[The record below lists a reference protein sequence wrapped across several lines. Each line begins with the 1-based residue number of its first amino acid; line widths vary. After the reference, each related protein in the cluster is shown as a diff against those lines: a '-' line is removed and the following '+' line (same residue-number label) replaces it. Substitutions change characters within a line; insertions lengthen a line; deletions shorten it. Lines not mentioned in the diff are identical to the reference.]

1 MENSASVLNTR
12 VNINFGGKTFNM
24 TTLVGKLGTWSSGDL
39 TPENDL
45 VSHCLRRDGCWEPYQ
60 TEVTIELLKK
70 LRTRVF
76 IDVGAHLGYYSLIAA
91 SYGWEVKSFEMNS
104 MYHSVFLQN
113 INECSFGENLTT
125 NLSRV
130 GTQTK
135 LDDVISGE
143 LIGLI
148 KIDVEGSEPDVM
160 KSLAVSLEKQL
171 VDVIIIEISPK
182 YLELGILQ
190 KMIENIQK
198 HGYNVFD
205 IGLSPQRRFQ
215 TNTNHLENLK
225 PFEMDDLR
233 NISQTNL
240 LFMLPNLRLT

>member
-1 MENSASVLNTR
+1 MENSASMLNTQ

-24 TTLVGKLGTWSSGDL
+24 TTLVGKLGIWRSGDL

-70 LRTRVF
+70 LRARIF

-104 MYHSVFLQN
+104 MYYSMFLQN
-113 INECSFGENLTT
+113 INECSFGGNLTT

-135 LDDVISGE
+135 LDDVISGK

-148 KIDVEGSEPDVM
+148 KIDVEGSEPEVI
-160 KSLAVSLEKQL
+160 KSLVVSLEKQL
-171 VDVIIIEISPK
+171 IGAIIIEISPK
-182 YLELGILQ
+182 YLDFEILQ
-190 KMIENIQK
+190 EMIENIQK

-205 IGLSPQRRFQ
+205 LGLSPQRRLQ
-215 TNTNHLENLK
+215 NNTNHLENLK
-225 PFEMDDLR
+225 PFEMINLR

-240 LFMLPNLRLT
+240 LFMLPNV